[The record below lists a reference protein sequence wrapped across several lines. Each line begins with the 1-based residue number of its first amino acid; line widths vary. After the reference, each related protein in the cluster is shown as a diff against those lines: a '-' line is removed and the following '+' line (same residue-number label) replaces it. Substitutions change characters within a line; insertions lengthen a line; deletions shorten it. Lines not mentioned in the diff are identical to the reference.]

1 MWQIVFDWCLLV
13 VTVWVDVSYYARGGI
28 QRVDGPLIYEIYE
41 LDIVAE
47 TMVEGVR
54 GAS

>member
-1 MWQIVFDWCLLV
+1 V
-13 VTVWVDVSYYARGGI
+13 
-28 QRVDGPLIYEIYE
+28 PLICEIYE

-54 GAS
+54 GPLDEGGRCDEDEGKII

>member
-1 MWQIVFDWCLLV
+1 V
-13 VTVWVDVSYYARGGI
+13 
-28 QRVDGPLIYEIYE
+28 PLICEIYE

-54 GAS
+54 GPLDDGGRCVVDEGKII